1 MPGWRASLERLGDVP
16 RQAQGNLGAT
26 ERIGANTEPAGYVI
40 LSVRFGQIIV
50 HKPDFSALFLGK
62 K

>member
-1 MPGWRASLERLGDVP
+1 VP